1 MDRLFN
7 NNFHEAERG
16 KETVERCYQLLRS
29 SHKVVLIFPD
39 DDSRVLRA
47 AYKYLDIFLTS
58 SHYDGAIVISSIDLD
73 IDYMREITKVP
84 LQYCKI
90 DELEMNSVLR
100 FASFICDKTLVK
112 VISLKM
118 PFNQKA
124 DDLVG
129 FKDITVDHL
138 VYYCLYDLLK
148 GDDIF
153 DECR

>member
-1 MDRLFN
+1 
-7 NNFHEAERG
+7 
-16 KETVERCYQLLRS
+16 
-29 SHKVVLIFPD
+29 
-39 DDSRVLRA
+39 
-47 AYKYLDIFLTS
+47 
-58 SHYDGAIVISSIDLD
+58 
-73 IDYMREITKVP
+73 MREITKVP